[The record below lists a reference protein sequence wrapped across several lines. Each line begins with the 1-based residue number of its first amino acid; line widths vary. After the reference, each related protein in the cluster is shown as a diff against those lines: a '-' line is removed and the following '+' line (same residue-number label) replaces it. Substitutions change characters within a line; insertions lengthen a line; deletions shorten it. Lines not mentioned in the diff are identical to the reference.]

1 MQDSIRAI
9 QREIVASRFLQ
20 FKLNFDLGFP
30 FSSLWASCS
39 VEKDEAFC
47 RGMLSCM
54 FGCRRLCSCCGVSR
68 IFITSIII
76 DVIECYIMR
85 AGGLAHRNGRWI
97 FTKRR
102 SRMYTRPRTLRM
114 CAHVC
119 VSVSLHAHVY
129 LRAHALSIEIDRAH
143 FPHTLIDPL
152 P

>member
-9 QREIVASRFLQ
+9 QREMVASRFLQ

-102 SRMYTRPRTLRM
+102 SRMYTRPRP
-114 CAHVC
+114 
-119 VSVSLHAHVY
+119 
-129 LRAHALSIEIDRAH
+129 LRACVRMYASLLVCTRTYICGRMRSQ
-143 FPHTLIDPL
+143 
-152 P
+152 